1 MSSNSV
7 LFNVAAVASLIPA
20 ALVSLRAGQ
29 GRDGLFLAVLG
40 LAIAGP
46 VTWAAAQ
53 IADTWHTGLSV
64 SLWVIIAASLVLFGI
79 LVVAVRQAWRLT
91 PLLLPYLMGLGLVAA
106 FFASSPERQ
115 LKDTAPAAWIEAHIL
130 VAVVTFALLTMA
142 AVAAL
147 AAFLQERALKR
158 KRPTPLT
165 RMLPSVADSEWL
177 STRMLQGSEIVLGL
191 GLLTGMVTL
200 YLEQGRPLAF
210 DHKTVLS
217 LLAFVAIGALLV
229 GRRVCGVRGRI
240 AARVVLAAYL
250 LLMLALPGVKFVR
263 LVLLG

>member
-1 MSSNSV
+1 MSSNSIF
-7 LFNVAAVASLIPA
+7 FNVAAVASLIPA

-29 GRDGLFLAVLG
+29 GRDGVFLAVLG

-53 IADTWHTGLSV
+53 IADTWHTGLSA
-64 SLWVIIAASLVLFGI
+64 SLWVIIAASLVLFGV

-91 PLLLPYLMGLGLVAA
+91 PLLLPYLMVLGVAA
-106 FFASSPERQ
+106 ASFSNQPEPRLTGQ
-115 LKDTAPAAWIEAHIL
+115 APPAWIEAHIL

-158 KRPTPLT
+158 KQPTALT
-165 RMLPSVADSEWL
+165 RMLPSVVDSEWL
-177 STRMLQGSEIVLGL
+177 STKMLLGSEIVLGL
-191 GLLTGMVTL
+191 GLITGVVTL
-200 YLEQGRPLAF
+200 YLEQGRLLVF

-217 LLAFVAIGALLV
+217 LLAFAAIGALLV
-229 GRRVCGVRGRI
+229 GRQVCGVRGRI
-240 AARVVLAAYL
+240 AARVVLGAYL